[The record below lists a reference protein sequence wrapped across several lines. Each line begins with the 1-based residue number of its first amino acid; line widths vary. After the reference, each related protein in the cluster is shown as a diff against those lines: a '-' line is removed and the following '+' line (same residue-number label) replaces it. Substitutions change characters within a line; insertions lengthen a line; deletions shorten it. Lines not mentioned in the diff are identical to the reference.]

1 MCFMKHPE
9 REEWVPFIFGEAD
22 AGRKRQLESHLD
34 DCAECRDEIQSW
46 QRSLGRLD
54 SWKLPAVAKR
64 RRTNFLPL
72 VKWAAAAAIVLCIG
86 FAMGRTTAHTDAEK
100 VRAVVERDLRGQLAQ
115 MARDEAA
122 KTASIAITAFSQ
134 KTETRRAADNRV
146 IFAVLERLETQ
157 HATDCLTLKKEL
169 DTLAINADAGLRQ
182 TEEQLVQFADYSR
195 PTVQP

>member
-1 MCFMKHPE
+1 MKHPE
-9 REEWVPFIFGEAD
+9 REEWVPFIFGEID
-22 AGRKRQLESHLD
+22 AGQRRQLESHLE
-34 DCAECRDEIQSW
+34 DCGECRDEIQSW

-54 SWKLPAVAKR
+54 SWKLPPITKR
-64 RRTNFLPL
+64 RANFVPL
-72 VKWAAAAAIVLCIG
+72 VKWAAAAAVVLCVG
-86 FAMGRTTAHTDAEK
+86 FAIGRDTAHADAEK
-100 VRAVVERDLRGQLAQ
+100 IRAKVEHDLRGEMAQ
-115 MARDEAA
+115 IARDEAA
-122 KTASIAITAFSQ
+122 KTASLAITAFSQ

-195 PTVQP
+195 PTIQP

>member
-1 MCFMKHPE
+1 MKHPE
-9 REEWVPFIFGEAD
+9 REEWIPFIFGEAD
-22 AGRKRQLESHLD
+22 AGRKQQLESHLS

-54 SWKLPAVAKR
+54 SWKLPPSGKR
-64 RRTNFLPL
+64 RAKFVPL
-72 VKWAAAAAIVLCIG
+72 AKWAAAAAVVLSIG
-86 FAMGRTTAHTDAEK
+86 FAIGRGTAAHVDAEK
-100 VRAVVERDLRGQLAQ
+100 VRAAVEKNLRGQLEQ
-115 MARDEAA
+115 IARDEAV
-122 KTASIAITAFSQ
+122 KTASLAITSFSQ

-146 IFAVLERLETQ
+146 IFAAMERLETQ

-195 PTVQP
+195 PSNQP

>member
-1 MCFMKHPE
+1 MKHPE
-9 REEWVPFIFGEAD
+9 REEWVPFIFGEID
-22 AGRKRQLESHLD
+22 AGQRRQLERHLE
-34 DCAECRDEIQSW
+34 DCGECRDEIQSW

-54 SWKLPAVAKR
+54 SWKLPPITKR
-64 RRTNFLPL
+64 RANFVPL
-72 VKWAAAAAIVLCIG
+72 VKWAAAAAVVLCVG
-86 FAMGRTTAHTDAEK
+86 FAIGRDTAHADAEK
-100 VRAVVERDLRGQLAQ
+100 IRAKVEHDLRGEMAQ
-115 MARDEAA
+115 IARDEAA
-122 KTASIAITAFSQ
+122 KTASLAITAFSQ

-195 PTVQP
+195 PTIQP

>member
-1 MCFMKHPE
+1 MKHPE
-9 REEWVPFIFGEAD
+9 REEWIPFIFGEAD

-54 SWKLPAVAKR
+54 SWE
-64 RRTNFLPL
+64 LPL
-72 VKWAAAAAIVLCIG
+72 AKKHRKFVPLMKWAAAAAVVLCIG
-86 FAMGRTTAHTDAEK
+86 FAMGRNTARADAEK
-100 VRAVVERDLRGQLAQ
+100 VRARVEQDMRTELAQ
-115 MARDEAA
+115 IARDEAA
-122 KTASIAITAFSQ
+122 KTASLAITAFSQ
-134 KTETRRAADNRV
+134 KTETRRAADNRL

-157 HATDCLTLKKEL
+157 HTTDCLTLKKEL

-195 PTVQP
+195 PNSQP

>member
-1 MCFMKHPE
+1 MKHPE

-22 AGRKRQLESHLD
+22 AGQKRQLERHLD

-46 QRSLGRLD
+46 QRSLGWLD
-54 SWKLPAVAKR
+54 SWKLPPVAKR
-64 RRTNFLPL
+64 RANFVPL
-72 VKWAAAAAIVLCIG
+72 MKWAAAAAVVLAIG
-86 FAMGRTTAHTDAEK
+86 FAIGRSSATHVDAEK
-100 VRAVVERDLRGQLAQ
+100 VRAAVERDLRGQLAQ
-115 MARDEAA
+115 IARDEAA
-122 KTASIAITAFSQ
+122 KTASLAITAFSQ
-134 KTETRRAADNRV
+134 KAESRRAADNRV

-195 PTVQP
+195 PTIQP

>member
-1 MCFMKHPE
+1 MKHPE

-22 AGRKRQLESHLD
+22 AGRSRQLESHLD
-34 DCAECRDEIQSW
+34 DCAECREEIQSW
-46 QRSLGRLD
+46 KRSLGRLD
-54 SWKLPAVAKR
+54 SWELPPITKR
-64 RRTNFLPL
+64 RANFAPL
-72 VKWAAAAAIVLCIG
+72 VKWAAAAAVVLCVG
-86 FAMGRTTAHTDAEK
+86 FAIGRSSATHVDTEK
-100 VRAVVERDLRGQLAQ
+100 VRAAVERDLRGQLAQ
-115 MARDEAA
+115 ISRDEAA
-122 KTASIAITAFSQ
+122 KTASLAIAAFSQ
-134 KTETRRAADNRV
+134 KTETRRAAVNRV